1 MGFLNANRPRSRKRL
16 EKEWEFRAGVL
27 RSLQGDNKDPNEPD
41 INKRRRRVPN
51 LYGKDAQTSASGSNR
66 RSVSR
71 TPYDPVYNDIDE
83 EKFFRKQTK
92 LLASVK
98 SEWPSRYNL
107 LSLPLELIQE
117 IFLLSGN
124 LEFTLC
130 SKKLHECLNLSKY
143 LEVRLVR
150 RLATFVT
157 VAAAT
162 KSEDNK
168 EEEEE
173 EDEEAEE
180 PISVLNTKFLDYKF
194 VTVEVLQEL
203 NILYT
208 SPAFPVSNEEEVYPK
223 DIESVPLTSEFENL
237 IPNER
242 SINLYLYFLSQPN
255 CVKDTNSSAIQCNF
269 LNMCLEAGHLEQ
281 VGQMLDYQKIAANE
295 TTLSLALECDYI
307 DLFTKVVAA
316 VDDNHILSHDL
327 VWEKVMSTGKQWA
340 MDVLRQAG
348 GNPSLRA
355 VMSSSLV

>member
-1 MGFLNANRPRSRKRL
+1 M
-16 EKEWEFRAGVL
+16 
-27 RSLQGDNKDPNEPD
+27 
-41 INKRRRRVPN
+41 PN
-51 LYGKDAQTSASGSNR
+51 LYGKDAQTSAPGISR

-71 TPYDPVYNDIDE
+71 TPYEPDYIEIDE
-83 EKFFRKQTK
+83 EEIFRKRAK

-98 SEWPSRYNL
+98 TERPARYNL

-130 SKKLHECLNLSKY
+130 SKKLHESLNSSKY

-150 RLATFVT
+150 RLATCVT
-157 VAAAT
+157 VATPT
-162 KSEDNK
+162 KSEDSD
-168 EEEEE
+168 EEE
-173 EDEEAEE
+173 EDDEEVEE
-180 PISVLNTKFLDYKF
+180 PISVLNTKFLEYKF

-208 SPAFPVSNEEEVYPK
+208 SPAFPVSNEEEIYPK
-223 DIESVPLTSEFENL
+223 DIESVPLTSEFENM

-255 CVKDTNSSAIQCNF
+255 CVKDTSSSAVQCNF

-281 VGQMLDYQKIAANE
+281 VDQMLDYQKIATNE
-295 TTLSLALECDYI
+295 TTLSLALDYGDI
-307 DLFTKVVAA
+307 DLFTKAVAA
-316 VDDNHILSHDL
+316 VGDPHDLSHDL
-327 VWEKVMSTGKQWA
+327 VWEKVMTTGKQHA

-355 VMSSSLV
+355 VMSFNLV